1 MAGGA
6 TDLGRWRL
14 YEHQFDLGY
23 KPRRQLPVD
32 SAPLLDLHQQRLSRQ
47 PSSIL
52 SPSLLRE
59 GMDRASSRA
68 SLWETGTLVIDEN
81 CWAMGGIR
89 SPSRRSASAISLSTS
104 PSSTM
109 RSTARSRVDNRF
121 QTESMSYGQNVDG
134 SPPQLLP
141 FTSSQ
146 RVLRLPLM
154 HQAQKLGD
162 GGY

>member
-68 SLWETGTLVIDEN
+68 SLWETGTLMIDEN

-89 SPSRRSASAISLSTS
+89 SPTRQSASATS

-109 RSTARSRVDNRF
+109 RSIARSPSRVDNRF
-121 QTESMSYGQNVDG
+121 QTESMSYGQNIDG

-154 HQAQKLGD
+154 HQAQKLGE